1 MIVFFYKLCNL
12 QNILFFMFN
21 FFRNIFERR
30 VFGLSSF
37 LAEKLRI
44 KVSFVRL
51 IFIYA
56 TFSNTF
62 TILIY
67 LLATFLLKLINHFRY
82 KKRKS
87 VFDL

>member
-1 MIVFFYKLCNL
+1 ML
-12 QNILFFMFN
+12 N

-37 LAEKLRI
+37 LAERLRI

-56 TFSNTF
+56 TFTNTF

-82 KKRKS
+82 RKRKS